1 MTLSNSSS
9 LSSTPFSF
17 LSISG
22 EDPQPKQS
30 PFAEGRQSPV
40 VIPRL
45 DLQLG
50 NDGAEFDDI
59 NKMFS
64 AYNCFENGKPEDNDL
79 YAEAEAVQVMSCF
92 NNKPEH
98 RHSPLDI
105 EELIVKLERSVPK
118 KVKKSMKEIQDAYQR
133 EFGQSI
139 DLTQVVWCDSP
150 QVVLINLL
158 RLLHSLSTGNDD
170 EDTSKNGNAT
180 QEKESCSQRERNYC
194 VKKKMGKF
202 SKKELLKISLFS
214 MYDFAGLVNRRKET
228 IEKIQ
233 TELNMEKVGN
243 RELKNKVQE
252 LEDERKSQDVVIED
266 MKRAKN
272 EDEARFEVAL
282 WDERT
287 TREDNEKKYQKEIEN
302 MKTEKEKVQT
312 KFEDEL
318 RDEKKKRE
326 ENESE
331 YKKELENMEIEK
343 NKDQVKFDNELKGER
358 MKREDTETRY
368 LKELENMKIERKEDQ
383 IRFEDELQKE
393 RKKRQE
399 NEVEYHLE
407 IEKMKLGREE
417 DRMRYKE
424 ELERMKK
431 IQNEMEKENQNE
443 LEKMKRNMEEVVR
456 EEDKTKRKCEELIQ
470 QMKMNLK
477 MFEKGKKSEIERLEK
492 CLIEKDA
499 ENKRLRDEVS
509 KISTNLNKVENKN
522 EVFVMKM
529 KEALKEK
536 DKLINKLTVKF
547 EDECLWEKDSNS
559 SIEENCQNAQV
570 RKSRGM
576 KEESFENAKEM
587 NDCELK
593 EEDLSLT
600 EADEKVTRCEYK
612 NSAKSTHQHVIDV
625 VNEKGIHPEKS
636 SKECEEKEG
645 CVKAFAVLKVEDMWE
660 EQIACHQSN
669 VDKLREMQLL
679 RKDLIKNREQLERS
693 LKENRKLKESL
704 RSQKELHESRLKVV
718 LNKKITALHKNEEVV
733 ENLKMDLIEEKAKVS
748 KLKKEL
754 QKSFMMQRNKDE
766 EINLLNATV
775 KAENNDEY
783 CVITNRSMNSF
794 KKHLK
799 KVKDENIGL
808 LNYCD
813 RLEEKVSN
821 INRELEL
828 TRKLGS
834 ELSNREVTL
843 QRRCQELELEIQAKN
858 GMFKELKEIQR
869 VLQQKYE
876 NAQEE
881 MKDRKYEAGTYCSKV
896 ANSQRR
902 LIEFEKEN
910 KRLMEQNSELT
921 KRLAETSRD
930 LQKTVDL
937 VCEMKIR
944 YEDVDVKFAEQD
956 EKIKRFTED
965 VMLKD
970 NEIKDLYD
978 ELRRKGNNMER
989 AEKDLEETKERSELE
1004 RNKLMIEN
1012 DKYKE
1017 ELSALTERL
1026 RNSEDDVEFQK
1037 KIAADK
1043 NKEVQK
1049 LNDRIN
1055 EFGKHDQTEEHR
1067 TEIERLQ
1074 CKIEIAEEEKEGLR
1088 KVVERIKNENKLLE
1102 VDNDKLFQQEAR
1114 LEKENKVLL
1123 AEMKELEIKQTQRE
1137 QHSFK

>member
-1 MTLSNSSS
+1 M
-9 LSSTPFSF
+9 
-17 LSISG
+17 
-22 EDPQPKQS
+22 
-30 PFAEGRQSPV
+30 
-40 VIPRL
+40 IPRL

-50 NDGAEFDDI
+50 DDSGEFDDI
-59 NKMFS
+59 NKMFC
-64 AYNCFENGKPEDNDL
+64 AYNKFENDKPEENDL
-79 YAEAEAVQVMSCF
+79 FAEAEAVQVMSCF
-92 NNKPEH
+92 NNKAEH
-98 RHSPLDI
+98 RHSPIDI
-105 EELIVKLERSVPK
+105 EELIVKLERSLPK
-118 KVKKSMKEIQDAYQR
+118 KVKKTMKEIQDAYRR
-133 EFGQSI
+133 EFGENI
-139 DLTQVVWCDSP
+139 DLNQVVWRDSP

-158 RLLHSLSTGNDD
+158 RLLRSLSDGNDD
-170 EDTSKNGNAT
+170 EDASKNGNAT
-180 QEKESCSQRERNYC
+180 QGKEGCSKRERNYC

-214 MYDFAGLVNRRKET
+214 MYDFAGLVNRRTET
-228 IEKIQ
+228 IEEIR
-233 TELNMEKVGN
+233 TELNMEKEGK
-243 RELKNKVQE
+243 RELKNKMQE
-252 LEDERKSQDVVIED
+252 LEDGRKCQDVVIED

-272 EDEARFEVAL
+272 EDEARFEVSL
-282 WDERT
+282 WNERT

-302 MKTEKEKVQT
+302 MKVESEKLQT
-312 KFEDEL
+312 RFEDEL

-326 ENESE
+326 EYETE
-331 YKKELENMEIEK
+331 HKTELENMKTEK
-343 NKDQVKFDNELKGER
+343 NKDQARFDDELKSER
-358 MKREDTETRY
+358 MKREDTEARY
-368 LKELENMKIERKEDQ
+368 LKEIESMKIEKKEDE

-407 IEKMKLGREE
+407 IEKMKIGREE
-417 DRMRYKE
+417 DRMRHKE
-424 ELERMKK
+424 EMERMKK
-431 IQNEMEKENQNE
+431 IQNEMVKEHQNE
-443 LEKMKRNMEEVVR
+443 LEKMKRKMEEVVS
-456 EEDKTKRKCEELIQ
+456 EEDKTKRRCEELIQ
-470 QMKMNLK
+470 QMKINLK
-477 MFEKGKKSEIERLEK
+477 MFEKGKISETERLEK
-492 CLIEKDA
+492 CLVEKDA

-536 DKLINKLTVKF
+536 DKLINKLTLKF
-547 EDECLWEKDSNS
+547 EDECLWERDSNS
-559 SIEENCQNAQV
+559 SVEENGQTV
-570 RKSRGM
+570 PIRKSRGT

-600 EADEKVTRCEYK
+600 EADEKVTRCGCENTK
-612 NSAKSTHQHVIDV
+612 KSTHQHVIDV
-625 VNEKGIHPEKS
+625 VNEKGIHPEKL

-669 VDKLREMQLL
+669 VEKLREMQHL

-733 ENLKMDLIEEKAKVS
+733 ENLKMDLIEEKAKVK

-775 KAENNDEY
+775 KAENDNEY

-799 KVKDENIGL
+799 KVKDENTGL

-834 ELSNREVTL
+834 ELSNREEML
-843 QRRCQELELEIQAKN
+843 KRRCKEMELEIQTKN
-858 GMFKELKEIQR
+858 GVLKELKEIQR

-876 NAQEE
+876 NVQEE
-881 MKDRKYEAGTYCSKV
+881 MKDKKYEAGTYCSKV

-944 YEDVDVKFAEQD
+944 YEDVEVKFADQD
-956 EKIKRFTED
+956 GKIKQFTED

-989 AEKDLEETKERSELE
+989 AEKDLEETREKSELE

-1012 DKYKE
+1012 DKYRE
-1017 ELSALTERL
+1017 ELSALKEKL

-1049 LNDRIN
+1049 LNDKIN
-1055 EFGKHDQTEEHR
+1055 EFGKQDQNQEYR

-1102 VDNDKLFQQEAR
+1102 ADNDKLFQQEAR
-1114 LEKENKVLL
+1114 LEKENKALL
-1123 AEMKELEIKQTQRE
+1123 AEVKELEIKYTQRE
-1137 QHSFK
+1137 QSGFK